1 MQSERFK
8 QLAKQFLV
16 RTSDELAQLR
26 AHLPQ
31 AQAGDEQALLAM
43 QHASHRIHGSGAM
56 LGFKEVS
63 DQAAQIEN
71 ILRRT
76 GNAPGPGDWSDIVH
90 YIDELSAALQVASI
104 GDPPDYG

>member
-16 RTSDELAQLR
+16 RTSEELTQLR
-26 AHLPQ
+26 SYLPR

-63 DQAAQIEN
+63 EQAAHIES

-76 GNAPGPGDWSDIVH
+76 GNAPGPKDWSDILL
-90 YIDELSAALQVASI
+90 YIDKLSAALQTASV